1 MRDQPSGALAMF
13 WIWMTVVV
21 GGFLVMALVLL
32 SGR

>member
-1 MRDQPSGALAMF
+1 MF

-21 GGFLVMALVLL
+21 GGFLAMALVLL